1 MCHVTRSERCH
12 DDVAKLT
19 LYLSLQLKLTV
30 ALADLGFL
38 EEGDFGNP
46 NERSERALRDLARG
60 GAQNDIEIT

>member
-38 EEGDFGNP
+38 EGVTLET
-46 NERSERALRDLARG
+46 RTSEAS
-60 GAQNDIEIT
+60 EH

>member
-38 EEGDFGNP
+38 EGVTLGT
-46 NERSERALRDLARG
+46 RTSEAS
-60 GAQNDIEIT
+60 EH